1 MLNWLGILLLFCSF
15 IALVHFIFILKY
27 SVLTELVYTTA
38 FFTLLMSIGLFSW
51 AMMSALHGTESFA
64 LWMNISFLCAL
75 LAFPVLIYLFL
86 QRAGSQSF
94 IVTRTRGRVILFIPL
109 IVQLVT
115 HYLLPSGA
123 SKFLDL
129 VFIIGWVLLIGTIW
143 IRLYRKSQA
152 ASSDIMRNQV
162 EFMLSAFFVV
172 GMYNMVITFLIL
184 SPDQTMDWGFFYA
197 IGITAALMN
206 TVRGIVKYQLVTGIE
221 LFFRRGLILM
231 ARAIVTV
238 TIFIVLEVTVLSL
251 LPDVGENYHIFI
263 SASILVLIVFSI
275 NHINNFCTDMVE
287 WLSPELKWK
296 ESKVNE
302 IFVIQDNGIVLAHA
316 RRSREDEGM
325 DSDMVGAMLAAIQNF
340 LGDAF
345 DAAERENLQSLRM
358 GNMSMLLEH
367 HGSVSLV
374 ILFTGFEAREL
385 RADIKKLSIQ
395 VPEAFDEVLK
405 DWDGTVS
412 KVQGIQTIVDEFMDK
427 GDLAQ

>member
-1 MLNWLGILLLFCSF
+1 
-15 IALVHFIFILKY
+15 
-27 SVLTELVYTTA
+27 
-38 FFTLLMSIGLFSW
+38 
-51 AMMSALHGTESFA
+51 
-64 LWMNISFLCAL
+64 
-75 LAFPVLIYLFL
+75 
-86 QRAGSQSF
+86 
-94 IVTRTRGRVILFIPL
+94 
-109 IVQLVT
+109 
-115 HYLLPSGA
+115 
-123 SKFLDL
+123 
-129 VFIIGWVLLIGTIW
+129 
-143 IRLYRKSQA
+143 
-152 ASSDIMRNQV
+152 
-162 EFMLSAFFVV
+162 
-172 GMYNMVITFLIL
+172 
-184 SPDQTMDWGFFYA
+184 
-197 IGITAALMN
+197 MN

-395 VPEAFDEVLK
+395 VHEDFDEVLK